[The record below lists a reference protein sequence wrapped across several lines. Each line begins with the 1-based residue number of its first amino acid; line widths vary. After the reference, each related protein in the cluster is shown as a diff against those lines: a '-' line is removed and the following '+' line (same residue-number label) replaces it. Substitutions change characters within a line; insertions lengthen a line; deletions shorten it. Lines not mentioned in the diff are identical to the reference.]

1 MNEVHLDT
9 GAAALHALDQ
19 NESAEFTAHLASCAS
34 CRTEYDGF
42 TEALARLGAGLEVLP
57 PPALRDRVLAAARR
71 TPQLPP
77 IVPASPESAPRH
89 AAPEPVID
97 GPRPEPTRTERERER
112 RWFARPTAWL
122 AAAAVA
128 AVAITGTVLLTQ
140 QTPVQTAQ
148 ECVSTANDR
157 QVLAPAVGTGGD
169 VQHAESCGGA
179 AMVTVPDMPALP
191 AGQVYQLWV
200 MKGADARSVGVV
212 PADGGVM
219 MAQVADGDT
228 DIGVSVE
235 PGPQGSV
242 SPTTDPIWVVTL

>member
-19 NESAEFTAHLASCAS
+19 HESAEFTAHLESCPS
-34 CRTEYDGF
+34 CRTEYEGF
-42 TEALARLGAGLEVLP
+42 TEALARLGATLEVLP
-57 PPALRDRVLAAARR
+57 PPALRERVLGAARR

-77 IVPASPESAPRH
+77 IVPAAPETAPRH
-89 AAPEPVID
+89 AAPEPATSVA
-97 GPRPEPTRTERERER
+97 PTRTDRERDR

-140 QTPVQTAQ
+140 QEPVQTAQ
-148 ECVSTANDR
+148 ECVATANDR
-157 QVLAPAVGTGGD
+157 QVLPPAVGTGGD

-179 AMVTVPDMPALP
+179 AMVTLPDMPDLP
-191 AGQVYQLWV
+191 ADQVYQLWV

-212 PADGGVM
+212 SADGGVVM
-219 MAQVADGDT
+219 TDVVDGDT

-235 PGPQGSV
+235 PGPQGSAT
-242 SPTTDPIWVVTL
+242 PTTNPIWVVTL